1 MYIKKKKKT
10 MLYVYIWYHLG
21 MIQVLNLVLV
31 LDSLFL
37 GPPVPHAKLMYLFI
51 FFSQTAWELP
61 EIV

>member
-51 FFSQTAWELP
+51 FFSQTA
-61 EIV
+61 